1 MNTEIEHLRVACERD
16 LGDPAAW
23 PEPTAYPNSL
33 ALCIIDAIYVTG
45 ARHLTVEKVVE
56 RYRGHRAGQGCDAD
70 TDGAAELLAS
80 VHEFGGPEPWASSIG
95 NRRPTSTAKNAP
107 LRAVAL
113 AQATQALIE
122 LGIETTADL
131 RAVARDD
138 ERCGRARAAWC
149 GVPGQRSGF
158 TWTYLVL
165 LAQLPEVGIDAAVA
179 GYVVREVGTADP
191 AALLRAVSDTAG
203 WDLSALHTAIWRF
216 ESGRRRDLP
225 SSA

>member
-1 MNTEIEHLRVACERD
+1 MNTEIEQLRMACERD
-16 LGDPAAW
+16 LGDPTAW

-56 RYRGHRAGQGCDAD
+56 RYRGHRAGQGGDAD
-70 TDGAAELLAS
+70 TDGATELLAS

-113 AQATQALIE
+113 AQAAQALID
-122 LGIETTADL
+122 LGIETTSDL
-131 RAVARDD
+131 RTVARDD
-138 ERCGRARAAWC
+138 ERCGQARAAWC